1 MPRHIRGGDDAGADA
16 GAAAVVVDI
25 TMARTAAV
33 SRSANNRLPTG
44 RPPIATTGTTS
55 HRTIP
60 RSTSIR
66 RQPSPPPRA
75 SPSPILARSPRTLRR
90 ATLRT
95 RSSRAQA
102 TATQVRDG
110 HHRRRR
116 RRRGRGRNREG
127 RGDGQQQPPQHPP
140 QHRDGGNRDQ
150 HRDPQ
155 VRGPQHGERRHDR
168 RDQRRRGHGSP
179 RDVDVV
185 PRYRDRR
192 GKVEVIEPAA
202 LDLSAFDVELDPK
215 RVPTFG
221 SIVEGKDRPKKR
233 PPRLPDTTDDYKPP
247 PPPGSDKGP
256 ASPPPPPS
264 DSPDTFGDW

>member
-1 MPRHIRGGDDAGADA
+1 
-16 GAAAVVVDI
+16 
-25 TMARTAAV
+25 
-33 SRSANNRLPTG
+33 
-44 RPPIATTGTTS
+44 
-55 HRTIP
+55 
-60 RSTSIR
+60 
-66 RQPSPPPRA
+66 
-75 SPSPILARSPRTLRR
+75 
-90 ATLRT
+90 
-95 RSSRAQA
+95 
-102 TATQVRDG
+102 
-110 HHRRRR
+110 
-116 RRRGRGRNREG
+116 
-127 RGDGQQQPPQHPP
+127 
-140 QHRDGGNRDQ
+140 
-150 HRDPQ
+150 
-155 VRGPQHGERRHDR
+155 
-168 RDQRRRGHGSP
+168 
-179 RDVDVV
+179 V